1 MLQLLKPS
9 FVQAEQENKLA
20 SVQVKKQQKR
30 GVFFNK
36 NRVRRNQ
43 KIEICK
49 ITSEELLNKCCE
61 RPKKKTEQS
70 GGGMGTGAGCF
81 RRRRMFGSR
90 LYYWKYHAFP
100 VGHDFSVGLVGL

>member
-61 RPKKKTEQS
+61 RPKKKLSRVVEEWAQEQGVS
-70 GGGMGTGAGCF
+70 GEGAC
-81 RRRRMFGSR
+81 
-90 LYYWKYHAFP
+90 
-100 VGHDFSVGLVGL
+100 LVPDSIIGNTMHSQ